1 MHARDL
7 VREFR
12 YSPAT
17 ARSYLSYLGRQDLLQ
32 RLGLNHGLTGKGEER
47 LRYFDVAGCAHP
59 ACPLCQRQAGSYQ
72 CPRCGYQLATRKAR
86 LLPERD
92 FLLAIR
98 HAGVYCPRCLKLLF
112 PEAQA
117 LLLGIPREHWM
128 NQVGWEIRP
137 LGWLLLILVGMLLV
151 YLLFRKFQR
160 PPAEAR
166 ARTVTDS

>member
-1 MHARDL
+1 MKTNKHLTLRLVKGNGTVQARDL

-17 ARSYLSYLGRQDLLQ
+17 ARSYLSYLGRQDLLR
-32 RLGLNHGLTGKGEER
+32 RLGLSHGLTGKGEDR

-59 ACPLCQRQAGSYQ
+59 ACPLCQRQTGSYQ
-72 CPRCGYQLATRKAR
+72 CPRCGYQLATKEAR

-92 FLLAIR
+92 FLLAVR

-117 LLLGIPREHWM
+117 LLLGIPREH
-128 NQVGWEIRP
+128 
-137 LGWLLLILVGMLLV
+137 
-151 YLLFRKFQR
+151 
-160 PPAEAR
+160 
-166 ARTVTDS
+166 